1 MFDLYMKS
9 SNYTVHILHIDP
21 YSKVEGPHRQ
31 EQISQQIYGKQI
43 NSELCHLEEECGDVG

>member
-43 NSELCHLEEECGDVG
+43 NSELCHLEEECGEVG